1 MGLLNNV
8 IRTAVISAL
17 GAKLAK
23 GRSPI
28 VGALIALLATRML
41 SKADDSK
48 QEKAEDSKQEAAPS
62 QEGLGGLI
70 DQFKRGG
77 LDEIIQ
83 SWIGTGQNK
92 AITPNQLHSALG
104 PETVDSL
111 AKDSGLPREDPLSQL
126 ARLLLDESI
135 ILPRRANCLREK
147 SCYRAQM
154 TNFRGT
160 LRVEDEPSLRN
171 RNQIGRLA
179 FARLN

>member
-70 DQFKRGG
+70 DQFKQGG
-77 LDEIIQ
+77 FEEIIQ

-111 AKDSGLPREDPLSQL
+111 AKDSGLPREDLLSQL
-126 ARLLLDESI
+126 ARLLPDVIDNLTPKGQ
-135 ILPRRANCLREK
+135 LPSREELLEGPDDK
-147 SCYRAQM
+147 LSGNASS
-154 TNFRGT
+154 RG
-160 LRVEDEPSLRN
+160 
-171 RNQIGRLA
+171 
-179 FARLN
+179 

>member
-48 QEKAEDSKQEAAPS
+48 QAEDPKQEAAPS

-77 LDEIIQ
+77 LEEIIQ
-83 SWIGTGQNK
+83 SWIGTGENK

-111 AKDSGLPREDPLSQL
+111 AKDSGLPREDLLSQL
-126 ARLLLDESI
+126 ARLLPDVIDNLT
-135 ILPRRANCLREK
+135 PK
-147 SCYRAQM
+147 
-154 TNFRGT
+154 
-160 LRVEDEPSLRN
+160 
-171 RNQIGRLA
+171 GRLPSREELLEGPDDKLSGNA
-179 FARLN
+179 SSRGRAVSS

>member
-48 QEKAEDSKQEAAPS
+48 EAEDPKQEAAPS

-77 LDEIIQ
+77 LEEIIQ

-111 AKDSGLPREDPLSQL
+111 AKDSGLPREDLLSQL
-126 ARLLLDESI
+126 AQLLPDVIDNLTPKGQ
-135 ILPRRANCLREK
+135 LPSREELLEGPDDKLSGNASSRGRAV
-147 SCYRAQM
+147 S
-154 TNFRGT
+154 
-160 LRVEDEPSLRN
+160 P
-171 RNQIGRLA
+171 
-179 FARLN
+179 